1 MNIDLTKK
9 KQFDLKLFL
18 RAVKYI
24 SIGCGVVTI
33 AGLVI
38 YPLMNNN
45 YPNKTKD
52 KANKTES
59 KLTPAPYT
67 IFMGQ
72 KEDEV
77 TIKFHNQ
84 HSELHLKNINVGEH
98 NCLLSGGGVNCV
110 LKKAYQ
116 PQIELAEKEV
126 EPTSEAKN
134 KQRFSEIKINRNI
147 IDNLVVVTGVALFFL
162 LISKF
167 RKQ

>member
-9 KQFDLKLFL
+9 KQLDLKLFL

-59 KLTPAPYT
+59 KLTKLEGKRLSLYIRSTLDGNNENANSLSWRINT
-67 IFMGQ
+67 I
-72 KEDEV
+72 
-77 TIKFHNQ
+77 
-84 HSELHLKNINVGEH
+84 
-98 NCLLSGGGVNCV
+98 
-110 LKKAYQ
+110 
-116 PQIELAEKEV
+116 
-126 EPTSEAKN
+126 
-134 KQRFSEIKINRNI
+134 
-147 IDNLVVVTGVALFFL
+147 
-162 LISKF
+162 
-167 RKQ
+167 

>member
-1 MNIDLTKK
+1 MDIDLTKK
-9 KQFDLKLFL
+9 KQLNLKLFL

-33 AGLVI
+33 AGLAI

-52 KANKTES
+52 KANKIES

-77 TIKFHNQ
+77 IIKFHNQ
-84 HSELHLKNINVGEH
+84 HSELHLKNINLEEH
-98 NCLLSGGGVNCV
+98 NCLLR
-110 LKKAYQ
+110 KITFAYY
-116 PQIELAEKEV
+116 K
-126 EPTSEAKN
+126 
-134 KQRFSEIKINRNI
+134 
-147 IDNLVVVTGVALFFL
+147 
-162 LISKF
+162 
-167 RKQ
+167 